1 MTNRST
7 DPAAASL
14 GSNLDVDDAP
24 VATAP
29 SPAPTAPRGRRASAA
44 EGMPARVKI
53 ILDEN
58 PDIPPTGLFIGHN
71 GTSYV
76 IRPGEEV
83 EVPSHILSILDTAV
97 ISVPQTDPQT
107 MQVVAYRDRPKY
119 PYRRV

>member
-1 MTNRST
+1 
-7 DPAAASL
+7 
-14 GSNLDVDDAP
+14 
-24 VATAP
+24 
-29 SPAPTAPRGRRASAA
+29 
-44 EGMPARVKI
+44 MPARVKI

-71 GTSYV
+71 GASYV

-83 EVPSHILSILDTAV
+83 EVPAHILSILDTAV

-119 PYRRV
+119 PYRHV